1 MGRLIQV
8 LKSDEETFWTFTML
22 LEKILPFDYYIQ
34 MMGVSADVKYFGEE
48 LLKTYLPEVHAK
60 FKDLN
65 FNPSFFSFNWFTCL
79 FQDKLSDAVSDS
91 FITLKALLCNFG
103 PAFHRGQSHLAASG
117 PHHLLYD
124 PGKNLS
130 MLGLPRALRSYG
142 GTHDR
147 HWRGPHA
154 SIPQLHHLRW

>member
-1 MGRLIQV
+1 MNFILGRMIQV

-48 LLKTYLPEVHAK
+48 LLETYLPEVHAK

-91 FITLKALLCNFG
+91 
-103 PAFHRGQSHLAASG
+103 
-117 PHHLLYD
+117 
-124 PGKNLS
+124 
-130 MLGLPRALRSYG
+130 
-142 GTHDR
+142 
-147 HWRGPHA
+147 
-154 SIPQLHHLRW
+154 